1 MIGAAAA
8 GAIFGDNIGF
18 WVGRIFGQ
26 RLVRGRA
33 AGADLCGL
41 HNRSL
46 APMVGRS
53 ILVEERR
60 PAMINA
66 PAPHKRSE
74 ALARPRGTN
83 AGAGTDNDKLRNDHP
98 DEILRPIT
106 TNLPTERRSRPMG
119 KSHQQM
125 PSHARRAATYHD
137 PRSDELTLSSIFRN
151 KVAVP
156 TLAFHEGRQTQ
167 LRHDMVDD
175 RPPSGCEPES
185 DCAAGWP
192 SHWP

>member
-1 MIGAAAA
+1 VIGAAAA

-18 WVGRIFGQ
+18 WVGRTFGQ
-26 RLVRGRA
+26 TLVRGRA

-83 AGAGTDNDKLRNDHP
+83 AGAGTDNDRLRNDHP
-98 DEILRPIT
+98 DE
-106 TNLPTERRSRPMG
+106 
-119 KSHQQM
+119 
-125 PSHARRAATYHD
+125 
-137 PRSDELTLSSIFRN
+137 
-151 KVAVP
+151 
-156 TLAFHEGRQTQ
+156 
-167 LRHDMVDD
+167 
-175 RPPSGCEPES
+175 
-185 DCAAGWP
+185 
-192 SHWP
+192 